1 MEELIEAKKTFV
13 TLEKVHL
20 LLLSKIE
27 FVKNI
32 IVTTI
37 YKGFESSKRLSRNT
51 LRHKKWKQTELFN
64 YFLYVMIEVYN
75 TDDIDVFN
83 TDDMIEVD

>member
-1 MEELIEAKKTFV
+1 MKKTFV

-20 LLLSKIE
+20 LLLWKKE

-37 YKGFESSKRLSRNT
+37 YKEFESSKRLSRNT
-51 LRHKKWKQTELFN
+51 LRHKKWKQTEL
-64 YFLYVMIEVYN
+64 YVMI
-75 TDDIDVFN
+75 DVDN
-83 TDDMIEVD
+83 IDDMIEVD